1 MRSPNNSI
9 KSLSLISSDKFP
21 IYNISN
27 PSWPRIVFFGFL
39 NFAHFV
45 GRGSDFFEIAVKVV
59 VFGFVAVDVFGVVV
73 VVDDDDDDDDD
84 DDYYISD
91 AAVVAV
97 GSHLLLVR
105 VV

>member
-9 KSLSLISSDKFP
+9 KSLSLISSDKFSV
-21 IYNISN
+21 YNISN
-27 PSWPRIVFFGFL
+27 SSWPRIVFFGSL

-73 VVDDDDDDDDD
+73 VVVDDDDDDDD
-84 DDYYISD
+84 DDYISD
-91 AAVVAV
+91 AAIVAV
-97 GSHLLLVR
+97 DSNLLLVR

>member
-1 MRSPNNSI
+1 MCSPNNSI

-27 PSWPRIVFFGFL
+27 PFWPRIVFFGFL

-84 DDYYISD
+84 DDYISD

>member
-1 MRSPNNSI
+1 M
-9 KSLSLISSDKFP
+9 
-21 IYNISN
+21 
-27 PSWPRIVFFGFL
+27 
-39 NFAHFV
+39 
-45 GRGSDFFEIAVKVV
+45 KVV

-73 VVDDDDDDDDD
+73 VDDDDDDDDD
-84 DDYYISD
+84 DFISD

>member
-1 MRSPNNSI
+1 M
-9 KSLSLISSDKFP
+9 
-21 IYNISN
+21 
-27 PSWPRIVFFGFL
+27 
-39 NFAHFV
+39 
-45 GRGSDFFEIAVKVV
+45 KVV

>member
-59 VFGFVAVDVFGVVV
+59 VFGFFGVVV

-84 DDYYISD
+84 DDYISD

>member
-9 KSLSLISSDKFP
+9 KSLSLISSYKFL
-21 IYNISN
+21 IYDISN

-73 VVDDDDDDDDD
+73 VDDDDDDDDD
-84 DDYYISD
+84 DDYISD